1 MLLEGLFVPEANR
14 LGEVA
19 KTKGFPSQR
28 MSKLQP
34 CELPRPHSLFSPS
47 EEEEELEDGE
57 RRLLSRGPWE
67 LQVGRTGV
75 VQQGFRS
82 PYSCSQDPAVG
93 LQRVLGQVG
102 QWVVWEVLMLMATEG
117 AAFGQCHLP
126 FLINLHPPWWGH
138 MGCLKIASVEPLV
151 ASSFPPS
158 HPEWAPLNLELTKA
172 CQKISFQKIMGL
184 MGLLTN
190 GWGFIFCG
198 PWVWTIFPFFLKK
211 RWSVHLCF
219 Q

>member
-1 MLLEGLFVPEANR
+1 MAHEQCFLILTIAFWGKYVNHSEDSYPFEGHSERKLRTRYSKLCVPTPDCCLLIPAMLLEGLFVPEANR

-19 KTKGFPSQR
+19 KTKGFPTQR
-28 MSKLQP
+28 MSNLQP

-47 EEEEELEDGE
+47 EEEEEPEDGE

-102 QWVVWEVLMLMATEG
+102 Q
-117 AAFGQCHLP
+117 
-126 FLINLHPPWWGH
+126 
-138 MGCLKIASVEPLV
+138 
-151 ASSFPPS
+151 
-158 HPEWAPLNLELTKA
+158 
-172 CQKISFQKIMGL
+172 
-184 MGLLTN
+184 
-190 GWGFIFCG
+190 
-198 PWVWTIFPFFLKK
+198 
-211 RWSVHLCF
+211 
-219 Q
+219 